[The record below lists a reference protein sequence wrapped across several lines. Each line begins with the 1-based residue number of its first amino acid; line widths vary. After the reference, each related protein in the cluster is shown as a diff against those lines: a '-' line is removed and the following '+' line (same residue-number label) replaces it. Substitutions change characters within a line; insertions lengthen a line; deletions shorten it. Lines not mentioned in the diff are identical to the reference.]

1 MILLSLFLMDGEIL
15 MDIENMKA
23 FVSVAELK
31 SISAAAIKLNHLQS
45 NMTAKIKKIETY
57 YNQELFIRNSKGV
70 KLTEEG
76 KKLYHQFK
84 KILFVWEETENIMKK
99 HDEKLRIGTMISV
112 GGTQF
117 SSSLNKLYK
126 TYPDLSVTLKT
137 GSTEYI
143 EKQILLGKI
152 DIAYTIGSLNNKKIS
167 YKKVGLEEMVIIGQ
181 GIDQYTMFNDYISEK
196 NILVL
201 SDKCLYLAILRNIFM
216 GLNIE
221 QGEIIEVGDPE
232 TLVQF
237 ALMGMG
243 ISLVSKRI
251 ASRYNI
257 NNYLEV
263 PSSYRYIDFYLITRL
278 NHEFTPIEKQ
288 FIELNNSLSNTI
300 EGMEALQKS

>member
-1 MILLSLFLMDGEIL
+1 
-15 MDIENMKA
+15 MKA

-31 SISAAAIKLNHLQS
+31 SISAAAVKLNHLQS

-70 KLTEEG
+70 KLTKEG
-76 KKLYHQFK
+76 EKLYHQFK

-99 HDEKLRIGTMISV
+99 HAEKLRIGTMISI
-112 GGTQF
+112 GGNQF
-117 SSSLNKLYK
+117 SSALNKLYI
-126 TYPDLSVTLKT
+126 TYSDLSVTLKT

-143 EKQILLGKI
+143 EGQVLLGKI
-152 DIAYTIGSLNNKKIS
+152 DVGYTIGSLNNKKIN
-167 YKKVGLEEMVIIGQ
+167 YKKVGYEELVIIGQ
-181 GIDQYTMFNDYISEK
+181 GIDQYTIFDDYLRKK

-201 SDKCLYLAILRNIFM
+201 SDKCLYLTLLCNIFKDM
-216 GLNIE
+216 KI
-221 QGEIIEVGDPE
+221 QQDEIIEVGDPE
-232 TLVQF
+232 SLVQF

-257 NNYLEV
+257 DNYLEV
-263 PSSYRYIDFYLITRL
+263 PSPYKYVDLYLITRL

-300 EGMEALQKS
+300 RGIF

>member
-1 MILLSLFLMDGEIL
+1 

-76 KKLYHQFK
+76 EKLYHQFK

-126 TYPDLSVTLKT
+126 TYPNLSVTLKT
-137 GSTEYI
+137 GSTDYI
-143 EKQILLGKI
+143 ENQILLGKI
-152 DIAYTIGSLNNKKIS
+152 DIAYTIGSLNNKKIN

-181 GIDQYTMFNDYISEK
+181 GIDQYTMFNEYISGK
-196 NILVL
+196 NVLVL

-232 TLVQF
+232 TLIQF

-300 EGMEALQKS
+300 EGMEG

>member
-1 MILLSLFLMDGEIL
+1 

-45 NMTAKIKKIETY
+45 NMTAKIKKIETHY
-57 YNQELFIRNSKGV
+57 HQQLFIRNSKGV
-70 KLTEEG
+70 KLTKEG
-76 KKLYHQFK
+76 EKLYHQYK
-84 KILFVWEETENIMKK
+84 KILFVWEETEKKKKK

-117 SSSLNKLYK
+117 SSALNKLYH

-143 EKQILLGKI
+143 ENQVLLGKI
-152 DIAYTIGSLNNKKIS
+152 DVAYTIGSLNNKKIS
-167 YKKVGLEEMVIIGQ
+167 YQKVGYEELVIIGQ
-181 GIDQYTMFNDYISEK
+181 GIDQYTRFDDYINGK
-196 NILVL
+196 NVLVL
-201 SDKCLYLAILRNIFM
+201 SDKCLYLTLLCNIFEDS
-216 GLNIE
+216 NIQ

-232 TLVQF
+232 SLVQF

-251 ASRYNI
+251 ADRYNI
-257 NNYLEV
+257 LNYLEV
-263 PSSYRYIDFYLITRL
+263 PSSYRNVDLYFITRL
-278 NHEFTPIEKQ
+278 NHKFTPIEKQ
-288 FIELNNSLSNTI
+288 FIELNNSLSDII
-300 EGMEALQKS
+300 EGM

>member
-1 MILLSLFLMDGEIL
+1 

-31 SISAAAIKLNHLQS
+31 SISAAAVKLNHLQS

-70 KLTEEG
+70 KLTKEG
-76 KKLYHQFK
+76 EKLYHQFK

-99 HDEKLRIGTMISV
+99 HAEKLRIGTMISI
-112 GGTQF
+112 GGNQF
-117 SSSLNKLYK
+117 SSALNKLYI
-126 TYPDLSVTLKT
+126 TYSDLSVTLKT

-143 EKQILLGKI
+143 EGQVLLGKI
-152 DIAYTIGSLNNKKIS
+152 DVGYTIGSLNNKKIN
-167 YKKVGLEEMVIIGQ
+167 YKKVGYEELVIIGQ
-181 GIDQYTMFNDYISEK
+181 GIDQYTIFDDYLRKK

-201 SDKCLYLAILRNIFM
+201 SDKCLYLTLLCNIFKDM
-216 GLNIE
+216 KI
-221 QGEIIEVGDPE
+221 QQDEIIEVGDPE
-232 TLVQF
+232 SLVQF

-257 NNYLEV
+257 DNYLEV
-263 PSSYRYIDFYLITRL
+263 PSPYKYVDLYLITRL

-300 EGMEALQKS
+300 RGIF

>member
-1 MILLSLFLMDGEIL
+1 MVLSLFLMGGENE

-45 NMTAKIKKIETY
+45 NMTAKIKKIETH

-70 KLTEEG
+70 KLTKEG
-76 KKLYHQFK
+76 DKLYHQFK

-99 HDEKLRIGTMISV
+99 QDEKLRIGTMISV

-117 SSSLNKLYK
+117 SSTLNKLYT
-126 TYPDLSVTLKT
+126 TYTDLSVTLKT

-143 EKQILLGKI
+143 ENEVLLGKI
-152 DIAYTIGSLNNKKIS
+152 DVAYTIGSLNNKKIS
-167 YKKVGLEEMVIIGQ
+167 YKKMGYEELVMIGQ
-181 GIDQYTMFNDYISEK
+181 DIDQNTRFEDYISGK
-196 NILVL
+196 NVLVL
-201 SDKCLYLAILRNIFM
+201 SDKCLYHTLLQNIFM
-216 GLNIE
+216 DLKIG
-221 QGEIIEVGDPE
+221 QGEIVEVGDPE
-232 TLVQF
+232 SLVQF

-243 ISLVSKRI
+243 ITLLSKRI

-263 PSSYRYIDFYLITRL
+263 PSSYRYVDLYLITRL

-288 FIELNNSLSNTI
+288 FIELNNSLSN
-300 EGMEALQKS
+300 Q